1 MENGFKALNDHTR
14 RVILEL
20 LLSSEKT
27 AGEIAEVFDISKPSI
42 SHHLELL
49 KKGNLVKSKKKGQ
62 FIVYS
67 INIEGFDI
75 LNFWISQFK
84 EKEPIGEKPRIR
96 LPLN

>member
-20 LLSSEKT
+20 LLTSDRT

-49 KKGNLVKSKKKGQ
+49 KKGNLVNSKKKGQ

-67 INIEGFDI
+67 INKEGFDI
-75 LNFWISQFK
+75 LTFWINQFK
-84 EKEPIGEKPRIR
+84 EKEQVSEKPRIR